1 METGTSSSNS
11 AQTIEIQSLKIDNTL
26 LSEKVT
32 SLKRQLEVLEEKI
45 RQKQEENEENRADH
59 EEKAQ
64 LKKIRDGLEASNAEL
79 KKYLEFLDEQ
89 CEQYR
94 VDYRNPLF

>member
-32 SLKRQLEVLEEKI
+32 SLKRQLEVVEENI
-45 RQKQEENEENRADH
+45 RQKQGENVENRADN